1 MDTHIS
7 YDSNLTESA
16 KRFRNNATKA
26 ENKIWYEV
34 LNNKKLKGYKFTRQ
48 KPIDYYIL
56 DFYCSKLMLGIEID
70 GKIHEKLVERDAE
83 RTMDIES
90 FGIKIIRYKNEEV
103 LEDLKTVRDS
113 LLRQVEIREQEL
125 KF

>member
-1 MDTHIS
+1 
-7 YDSNLTESA
+7 
-16 KRFRNNATKA
+16 
-26 ENKIWYEV
+26 
-34 LNNKKLKGYKFTRQ
+34 
-48 KPIDYYIL
+48 
-56 DFYCSKLMLGIEID
+56 MLGIEID